1 MSAISVSEQ
10 QGVRYL
16 HFGSALVQG
25 AMRIARPYGLELEY
39 TRDMMLPL
47 MLRGSAKWPASVLQV
62 GLGSASITKFLH
74 KHRPDARLVVVELRE
89 DVVAVARQYF
99 KLPEESL
106 KLRIEI
112 GDGFDYLARQRKPF
126 DWIIVDGFDGD
137 GHAGALDSAPFYHNA
152 RAHLTAN
159 GMLSVNLVGPRSK
172 QKAARER
179 IAHAFED
186 RVIATER
193 TGDAN
198 LILVAALGEPI
209 EMRMLKLRTL
219 GAALQKETGVD
230 FASTVERALGKR
242 ATSGE
247 PLKL

>member
-1 MSAISVSEQ
+1 MSTISVSEQ

-25 AMRIARPYGLELEY
+25 AMRIARPYALELEY

-47 MLRGSAKWPASVLQV
+47 MLRGSPRWPASVLQI
-62 GLGSASITKFLH
+62 GLGSGSITKFLH
-74 KHRPDARLVVVELRE
+74 KHRPDARLLVVELRE
-89 DVVAVARQYF
+89 DVLSVARQYF

-112 GDGFDYLARQRKPF
+112 ADGFDYLARQRKPF
-126 DWIIVDGFDGD
+126 DWIIVDGFDGE

-172 QKAARER
+172 QKAARDR
-179 IAHAFED
+179 IAEAFED
-186 RVIATER
+186 RMMATER
-193 TGDAN
+193 VGDAN
-198 LILVAALGEPI
+198 SIVIAAVGEPI
-209 EMRMLKLRTL
+209 EMRMLKLRTA
-219 GAALQKETGVD
+219 GAALQKETGVEM
-230 FASTVERALGKR
+230 AATVERALGKR
-242 ATSGE
+242 TTSGE

>member
-25 AMRIARPYGLELEY
+25 AMRIARPHGLELEY

-47 MLRGSAKWPASVLQV
+47 LLRGGARWPASVLQV

-74 KHRPDARLVVVELRE
+74 KYRPDARLVVVELRE
-89 DVVAVARQYF
+89 DVLAVARQYF
-99 KLPEESL
+99 KLPEESP

-112 GDGFDYLARQRKPF
+112 ADGFDYLARQRKPF

-152 RAHLTAN
+152 RAHLSVN

-172 QKAARER
+172 QRAARER
-179 IAHAFED
+179 IGEAFED
-186 RVIATER
+186 RVLVTER
-193 TGDAN
+193 KGDAN
-198 LILVAALGEPI
+198 AIVIAAMGEPI
-209 EMRMLKLRTL
+209 EVRMLKLRTI

-230 FASTVERALGKR
+230 FASTVERALGR
-242 ATSGE
+242 RSTSGE

>member
-1 MSAISVSEQ
+1 MSSISVSEQ

-47 MLRGSAKWPASVLQV
+47 MLRGSARWPASVLQI

-89 DVVAVARQYF
+89 DVHAV
-99 KLPEESL
+99 
-106 KLRIEI
+106 
-112 GDGFDYLARQRKPF
+112 ARQRKPF

-137 GHAGALDSAPFYHNA
+137 GHAGALDTAPFYHNA

-172 QKAARER
+172 QKTARDR

-186 RVIATER
+186 RIIATER

-209 EMRMLKLRTL
+209 EMRMLKVRTV

>member
-99 KLPEESL
+99 KLPEESPQ
-106 KLRIEI
+106 LRIEI
-112 GDGFDYLARQRKPF
+112 AEGFDYLARQRKPF

-137 GHAGALDSAPFYHNA
+137 GHAGALDSAPFYHNV

-172 QKAARER
+172 QKAARDR
-179 IAHAFED
+179 IGEAFED
-186 RVIATER
+186 RLLISER

-198 LILVAALGEPI
+198 CIVVAAMGDPI
-209 EMRMLKLRTL
+209 EMRMLKLRTV
-219 GAALQKETGVD
+219 GAALQKETAVEFTGTVD
-230 FASTVERALGKR
+230 RALGKR